1 MEVSALKDFDLYL
14 YHQGTNFY
22 AYQMLGAH
30 FVVEDGVEGVRFA
43 VWAPHAKAISVV
55 GDFNNW
61 DYNENPM
68 QRISD
73 GEIWVTFI
81 PNLQQGE
88 IYKYSI
94 EPFNGGE
101 RFLKADPYAFYAEK
115 KPKTASR
122 VYDLCGYEWH
132 DEKWQKK
139 QQQEASYD
147 KPMLIYEVHLGSWRH
162 DAEGNY
168 LTYREAAKQ
177 LISYVKEMNYT
188 HIEFMP
194 LCEHPFDGSWGY
206 QATGYYAVTSRYG
219 EPKDFMYLVD
229 LAHQN
234 GIAVIM
240 DWVPGHF
247 CNDAH
252 GLRRF
257 DGETLYESDNEKRRE
272 NWQWG
277 TTNFDYGRREVHSF
291 LISNALFW
299 LNEYHIDGLRIDA
312 VANMLYLNYGR
323 EEGQWEPN
331 KYGDTGNLE
340 AMELIKNLNEAIYG
354 L

>member
-122 VYDLCGYEWH
+122 VYDLRGYEWH
-132 DEKWQKK
+132 DEKMAEKNSNKK
-139 QQQEASYD
+139 LL
-147 KPMLIYEVHLGSWRH
+147 MI
-162 DAEGNY
+162 N
-168 LTYREAAKQ
+168 
-177 LISYVKEMNYT
+177 
-188 HIEFMP
+188 
-194 LCEHPFDGSWGY
+194 LCS
-206 QATGYYAVTSRYG
+206 SM
-219 EPKDFMYLVD
+219 KC
-229 LAHQN
+229 
-234 GIAVIM
+234 I
-240 DWVPGHF
+240 
-247 CNDAH
+247 
-252 GLRRF
+252 
-257 DGETLYESDNEKRRE
+257 
-272 NWQWG
+272 
-277 TTNFDYGRREVHSF
+277 
-291 LISNALFW
+291 
-299 LNEYHIDGLRIDA
+299 
-312 VANMLYLNYGR
+312 
-323 EEGQWEPN
+323 
-331 KYGDTGNLE
+331 
-340 AMELIKNLNEAIYG
+340 
-354 L
+354 